1 MERTEKLGKLIK
13 SDLPSKLG
21 RNQNTMIVGMS
32 NNSASYLG
40 HKHQK
45 HIEENLIQL
54 EDSPKHSLR
63 ARKPNNMKNYAKVNQ
78 KQFLV

>member
-1 MERTEKLGKLIK
+1 VERTEKLGKLIK
-13 SDLPSKLG
+13 SDLPSKFG
-21 RNQNTMIVGMS
+21 RNQNTMIVGKS
-32 NNSASYLG
+32 NNSVSYLG
-40 HKHQK
+40 HKSEK

-63 ARKPNNMKNYAKVNQ
+63 ARKPNNMKNYTNVNQ